1 MKFLNRVNL
10 GANSTVND
18 KNILTAGAPVTATIS
33 TSWSGSSAPFTQTIS
48 IAGMTA
54 ASLVIVSPVY
64 STTNTTAIAQ
74 KEAWNLISNIETGT
88 GNIVVTCFGE
98 KPVTSIPIQL
108 KEV

>member
-1 MKFLNRVNL
+1 MEILNNVNL
-10 GANSTVND
+10 STNSTVNS

-48 IAGMTA
+48 VAGMTA
-54 ASLVIVSPVY
+54 ASLVIVAPVY
-64 STTNTTAIAQ
+64 STTNATALAQ
-74 KEAWNLISNIETGT
+74 KDAWNMISKIETGA
-88 GNIVVTCFGE
+88 GNIVVTCFEE